1 MKARRKIKLLSLAI
15 ITIVIASANVSF
27 SQDEYDDMYFN
38 SADRKEVK
46 FNENVIKV
54 NTGNSEMDNE
64 AMAKNTAK
72 SDVINPTYSP
82 TEYGDLEESY
92 SAKTVNPEYIERYKD
107 NPKGS
112 AETAEVAEGDSYYD
126 DYYERAVMPGETAE
140 KDSEKVNYPY
150 PSSYY
155 GGYNAMSRSRMYR
168 NPWCDPFYGG
178 GFAPGFSMSLGY
190 SFGMMPGFNM
200 GFGYG
205 SGMGYGGYN
214 PYGGFYDPY
223 MAHMGRY
230 YDPFSPFGNPY
241 YGGYNDPFY
250 SPYSHNS
257 MYRNSM
263 MYGSGGYG
271 YGSGY
276 GSSYVAVPVSG
287 GSQASN
293 TGAVAESNTLRA
305 PSYRTRASR
314 GSDRVTGDT
323 QDVPNARRTLATT
336 RSATNERG
344 STANARLA
352 NERDFSRSQNEYYS
366 RNGSR
371 NATSTV
377 SASTTGRSSTYT
389 SSRDLESSVS
399 NTSAARV
406 RSTRSNSTYSRP
418 SYKSTRQQRSVT
430 SGSSS
435 GRSWNN
441 SGTYRSSKSS
451 GNSSYK
457 PSRSSGSSYSGSS
470 GSSFRSSS
478 SSGSS
483 SGSISGGGSRS
494 SGSSGGGT
502 RSGRGN

>member
-1 MKARRKIKLLSLAI
+1 MKARRKIKLLSLAV
-15 ITIVIASANVSF
+15 ITIIIASANVSF

-46 FNENVIKV
+46 FNENVNKV
-54 NTGNSEMDNE
+54 NTGADEMDSK
-64 AMAKNTAK
+64 AMTKNTAK
-72 SDVINPTYSP
+72 SDIINPTYSP
-82 TEYGDLEESY
+82 TEYGDLDESY

-107 NPKGS
+107 NPKGTS
-112 AETAEVAEGDSYYD
+112 GTAEITEGDSYYD
-126 DYYERAVMPGETAE
+126 DYYERAVMPGETEE
-140 KDSEKVNYPY
+140 KGSEKVNYPY

-168 NPWCDPFYGG
+168 NPWYDPFYGG

-190 SFGMMPGFNM
+190 SFGMMPGFSM
-200 GFGYG
+200 GMGYG
-205 SGMGYGGYN
+205 TGMGYGGYN
-214 PYGGFYDPY
+214 PYGF
-223 MAHMGRY
+223 

-250 SPYSHNS
+250 SPYGYNP
-257 MYRNSM
+257 M
-263 MYGSGGYG
+263 MASSRYGYGGPGHYSPYPSYG

-276 GSSYVAVPVSG
+276 NSSYIAVPVSG

-293 TGAVAESNTLRA
+293 TAAVAESNTLRT

-314 GSDRVTGDT
+314 GSDQAIGDT
-323 QDVPNARRTLATT
+323 QDVPNTRRTLATT

-389 SSRDLESSVS
+389 SSRNLGNSIST
-399 NTSAARV
+399 TSAARV
-406 RSTRSNSTYSRP
+406 RSTRTNSGYSRP
-418 SYKSTRQQRSVT
+418 SYKSTREQRSVK
-430 SGSSS
+430 SGNSS

-451 GNSSYK
+451 GNSYK
-457 PSRSSGSSYSGSS
+457 PQRSSGSSYSGSS
-470 GSSFRSSS
+470 GSSFRSS

>member
-1 MKARRKIKLLSLAI
+1 MKARRKIKLLSLAV
-15 ITIVIASANVSF
+15 ITIIIASANVSF

-46 FNENVIKV
+46 FNENVNKV
-54 NTGNSEMDNE
+54 NTGADDMDSKV
-64 AMAKNTAK
+64 MAKNTAK
-72 SDVINPTYSP
+72 SDIINPTYSP
-82 TEYGDLEESY
+82 TEYGDLDESY

-107 NPKGS
+107 NPKGTS
-112 AETAEVAEGDSYYD
+112 GTAEIAEGDSYYD
-126 DYYERAVMPGETAE
+126 DYYERAVMPGETDE
-140 KDSEKVNYPY
+140 KGSEKVNYPY

-168 NPWCDPFYGG
+168 NPWYDPFYGG

-190 SFGMMPGFNM
+190 SFGMMPGFSM
-200 GFGYG
+200 GMGYG
-205 SGMGYGGYN
+205 TGMGYGGYN
-214 PYGGFYDPY
+214 PYGF
-223 MAHMGRY
+223 

-241 YGGYNDPFY
+241 YGGYYDPFY
-250 SPYSHNS
+250 SPYAYNS

-263 MYGSGGYG
+263 MYGYGGPGYYCPSPFNA

-293 TGAVAESNTLRA
+293 TAAEAESNTLRA
-305 PSYRTRASR
+305 PTYRTRASR

-323 QDVPNARRTLATT
+323 QDVPNTRRTLATT

-344 STANARLA
+344 SNANARLA
-352 NERDFSRSQNEYYS
+352 NERDFSRSQNEYYT

-389 SSRDLESSVS
+389 SSRDLESSIT

-406 RSTRSNSTYSRP
+406 RSSRSNSTYSRP
-418 SYKSTRQQRSVT
+418 SYKSSREQRSVT

-435 GRSWNN
+435 RRSWNN
-441 SGTYRSSKSS
+441 SGTYRSSRSS
-451 GNSSYK
+451 GNSSYT

-470 GSSFRSSS
+470 GSSIRSSS
-478 SSGSS
+478 SSGRS
-483 SGSISGGGSRS
+483 SGSISSGGSRS

>member
-15 ITIVIASANVSF
+15 ITIIIASANVSF

-54 NTGNSEMDNE
+54 NTSAGEMDTK
-64 AMAKNTAK
+64 AMAKNTTN

-107 NPKGS
+107 NPKGT
-112 AETAEVAEGDSYYD
+112 AGTAEIAEGDSYYD
-126 DYYERAVMPGETAE
+126 DYYERAVMPGETDE
-140 KDSEKVNYPY
+140 KGSEKVNYPY

-168 NPWCDPFYGG
+168 NPWYDPFYGG

-190 SFGMMPGFNM
+190 SFGMMPGFSM
-200 GFGYG
+200 GMGYG
-205 SGMGYGGYN
+205 TGMGYGGYN
-214 PYGGFYDPY
+214 PYGF
-223 MAHMGRY
+223 

-250 SPYSHNS
+250 SPYGYNP
-257 MYRNSM
+257 M
-263 MYGSGGYG
+263 MASSRYGYGGPGYYCPYPSYG

-276 GSSYVAVPVSG
+276 NSSYIAVPVSG

-293 TGAVAESNTLRA
+293 TAAVAESNRLRPPA
-305 PSYRTRASR
+305 YRERVPR
-314 GSDRVTGDT
+314 GDDKMVGDT
-323 QDVPNARRTLATT
+323 KDVPNTRRALATQST
-336 RSATNERG
+336 SNERI
-344 STANARLA
+344 STANARVA
-352 NERDFSRSQNEYYS
+352 SERDFSRSQNEYYS

-377 SASTTGRSSTYT
+377 SASTTGRNSTYT
-389 SSRDLESSVS
+389 SSRDLGNSIST
-399 NTSAARV
+399 TSAARV
-406 RSTRSNSTYSRP
+406 RSTRTNSDYSRP
-418 SYKSTRQQRSVT
+418 SYKSTREQRSVK
-430 SGSSS
+430 SGNSS

-451 GNSSYK
+451 GNTSYTPK
-457 PSRSSGSSYSGSS
+457 RSSGSSYSGSS
-470 GSSFRSSS
+470 GSSFRSS

-494 SGSSGGGT
+494 SGSSGSGT